1 MTYKDVYRGWLSWAD
16 EETKNELLAIQD
28 EKEIEDRFYKELSF
42 GTGGLRGVMGAGS
55 NRMNIYTVRKATL
68 GLALYLKAT
77 YPQDLDRGI
86 VIAFDSRHQS
96 QAFAREAANVMTS
109 VGIPVRLF
117 AELEPTPVLSFSVPY
132 FHALAGIVITASH
145 NPKIYNGYKVYDEFG
160 DQLVPSKANRVSSYI
175 QQVSDIAHIQAEGNE
190 ELLTIIDQQTVAAFL
205 EAVYQS
211 SVLKGKVPP
220 LRIVYT
226 PLHGAGNK
234 PIQGILAKAGFL
246 DVHIVK
252 EQEQPDGDFP
262 TVLSPNP
269 EERNALQM
277 GIEVAEKIKADIVIG
292 SDPDS
297 DRLGLAVWHND
308 NYQLLTGNQIGALL
322 VYFVLLHRKLA
333 KTDTLVKTIVTGEL
347 GAAIARDKGIQ
358 VVDTLTGFKYIGEKI
373 SQYEID
379 STHTFLMGYEESY
392 GYLVGTHARDKDA
405 VVAAMLVCEMAA
417 YYKKQNKTLVD
428 VLQSLYKKYSYYYD
442 KLVSYTLKGKDG
454 LAQIQQVMDVLREQ
468 PSVLK
473 SFAVVK
479 VLDYAKG
486 IDDLPKENVLKF
498 ILADGSW
505 LAVRPSGTEPKIKFY
520 FSIKADTEEAAKR
533 QFVDYVNSIESQFIY
548 LK

>member
-175 QQVSDIAHIQAEGNE
+175 QQVSNIAHIQAEGNE

-211 SVLKGKVPP
+211 SVLKGKVPS